1 MYNFS
6 VMTSFVFF
14 HLRNKNMTFTKDA
27 NLYITQTSLYFMR
40 YIAI

>member
-1 MYNFS
+1 
-6 VMTSFVFF
+6 
-14 HLRNKNMTFTKDA
+14 MTFTKDA